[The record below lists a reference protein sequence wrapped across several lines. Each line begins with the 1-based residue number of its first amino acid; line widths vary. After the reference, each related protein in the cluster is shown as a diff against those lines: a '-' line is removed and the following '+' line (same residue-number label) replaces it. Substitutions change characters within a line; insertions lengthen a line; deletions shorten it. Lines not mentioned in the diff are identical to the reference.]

1 LAQGSDCAKEGISVL
16 VLSRRVNQ
24 SIKIGDDIEIMIIE
38 VRGDQVRVG
47 VNAPRDVTVHRKEVY
62 LQIQQENVKAASASA
77 NGAEMP
83 EDFDQFLQ
91 LDIDT
96 ELS

>member
-1 LAQGSDCAKEGISVL
+1 MSVL

-62 LQIQQENVKAASASA
+62 IQIQQENVKAAEASAS
-77 NGAEMP
+77 GA
-83 EDFDQFLQ
+83 DVSAALDQFLQ
-91 LDIDT
+91 IEDDA
-96 ELS
+96 

>member
-1 LAQGSDCAKEGISVL
+1 VL

-47 VNAPRDVTVHRKEVY
+47 VSAPRDVAVHRKEVY
-62 LQIQQENVKAASASA
+62 LQIRQENVKAAESTPSNTDLSAA
-77 NGAEMP
+77 
-83 EDFDQFLQ
+83 
-91 LDIDT
+91 LDIILGADKN
-96 ELS
+96 E

>member
-1 LAQGSDCAKEGISVL
+1 ML

-47 VNAPRDVTVHRKEVY
+47 VSAPRDVAVHRKEVY
-62 LQIQQENVKAASASA
+62 LQIQQENVKAAEASA
-77 NGAEMP
+77 YGEDLVALDSILAPDDDSGAK
-83 EDFDQFLQ
+83 
-91 LDIDT
+91 
-96 ELS
+96 S